1 VWPLPSGGSVVMS
14 DAELWGTVV
23 VLVGAVATLMW
34 RALGVALSGRLKPDS
49 PILDLVGCIAYALL
63 ASLVARMILLPIG
76 PLQATSLSVR
86 LVAAGVAVGVFY
98 ALGRNLLAG
107 VVAGG
112 GVLALLGGGFAVL

>member
-1 VWPLPSGGSVVMS
+1 MS

>member
-1 VWPLPSGGSVVMS
+1 MS
-14 DAELWGTVV
+14 DGELWGAIVV
-23 VLVGAVATLMW
+23 VAGAIATLIW

-49 PILDLVGCIAYALL
+49 PVLELVGCIAYALL

-76 PLQATSLSVR
+76 PLQATGLPAR
-86 LVAAGVAVGVFY
+86 LVAAGVAVAVFY

-112 GVLALLGGGFAVL
+112 GALALLAGGFAVF